1 MEGKKVLLVDTDPQ
15 GSLTIS
21 MGWQQPDE
29 LPTTLSTL
37 MAKAMNDQPI
47 QPGEGIL
54 HHAEGV
60 DLIPANIELAGL
72 EVALVNSMNREK
84 MLKQVLDSAK
94 REYDFILLDC
104 ILQKLMHR
112 SDVDSIIC
120 ATDSGREGELI
131 FRLVYQQASCKKPFS
146 RLWLSSMEE
155 TAIREGFAHL
165 KPSTEYDALYN
176 AALCRE
182 RADWMVGINASRLF
196 SCLYNQPL
204 AVGRVMT
211 PVLAMTVV
219 REAAIAAFVPEKFYT
234 VALTLADGGTAS
246 SKRFAQ
252 KVDAELLLSK
262 CRKEGRVTVQKM
274 ERKEKSESPPQL
286 YDLTALQRDANR
298 LLGFTAQQ
306 TLDYAQS
313 LYEKR
318 LITYPRTDSRF
329 LTEDMAASLPG
340 LVTDTGRAFAV
351 EEPIPIHVQQVID
364 GSKVTDHHALLP
376 TKSMANAD
384 LAALPAGERNA
395 LRLIAARLLCAVGE
409 PHCYAE
415 TTLTTICAGEEFSAK
430 GKLVLSDGWRAME
443 RKILGELLD
452 KQKEPVVLPD
462 VQEKSQCSVAGVE
475 LKEGQTSPPKSYT
488 EDTLLSAMQAAG
500 ADSMPEGVERQGIG
514 TPATRAATIEKLVQK
529 GFLERK
535 GNKKTKV
542 LLPTGK
548 GKALITVM
556 PEEIQSPEMTAD
568 WETKL
573 LRIERGEMEPETF
586 MTEIK
591 EMISSLVTTTEAAKG
606 ANALM
611 KNKIIGVCPNCGK
624 PVVEREKG
632 WFCENRECRFV
643 LWKDNAFFKRLGKRL
658 DAHVA
663 DKLLRDGRVRL
674 KDCKSAKGK
683 TYNATVLLS
692 CEADGRSKFSL
703 EFEGGC

>member
-1 MEGKKVLLVDTDPQ
+1 MKYCKHCGKEVNDGAAVCLNCGCKIDDTQNSPGPARQLKTNRSLLKYILLSIITLGIYGIVVMSNVSTDINTIASRYDGKKTMHYCLVLFIFSWLTLGIVPLVWNHKISDRIGAELTRRGIDYQ
-15 GSLTIS
+15 FGAGTFWGWGILGSL
-21 MGWQQPDE
+21 
-29 LPTTLSTL
+29 
-37 MAKAMNDQPI
+37 
-47 QPGEGIL
+47 IL
-54 HHAEGV
+54 VG
-60 DLIPANIELAGL
+60 P
-72 EVALVNSMNREK
+72 
-84 MLKQVLDSAK
+84 
-94 REYDFILLDC
+94 FIYTHKLL
-104 ILQKLMHR
+104 
-112 SDVDSIIC
+112 
-120 ATDSGREGELI
+120 TGR
-131 FRLVYQQASCKKPFS
+131 
-146 RLWLSSMEE
+146 
-155 TAIREGFAHL
+155 REGFAHL

-196 SCLYNQPL
+196 SCLYGQPL

-252 KVDAELLLSK
+252 KADAELLLSK

-274 ERKEKSESPPQL
+274 ERKEKSENPPQL

-340 LVTDTGRAFAV
+340 LVTDTGRAFAE
-351 EEPIPIHVQQVID
+351 EEPFPIHVQQVIN
-364 GSKVTDHHALLP
+364 GGKVTDHHALLP

-384 LAALPAGERNA
+384 LAALPAGERNV

-443 RKILGELLD
+443 RKMLGELLG
-452 KQKEPVVLPD
+452 KQKEPAVLPD
-462 VQEKSQCSVAGVE
+462 VQEQSQCSVAGVE
-475 LKEGQTSPPKSYT
+475 LKEGQTSPPKHFT
-488 EDTLLSAMQAAG
+488 EDLLLHAMETAS

-535 GNKKTKV
+535 GTKKTKV
-542 LLPTGK
+542 LLPTDK

-573 LRIERGEMEPETF
+573 LQIERGEMEPSEF
-586 MTEIK
+586 MTEINTMITELVK
-591 EMISSLVTTTEAAKG
+591 NTEMKKG

-611 KNKIIGVCPNCGK
+611 KNKIIGVCPNCGAN
-624 PVVEREKG
+624 VVEREKG

-658 DAHVA
+658 DSHVA